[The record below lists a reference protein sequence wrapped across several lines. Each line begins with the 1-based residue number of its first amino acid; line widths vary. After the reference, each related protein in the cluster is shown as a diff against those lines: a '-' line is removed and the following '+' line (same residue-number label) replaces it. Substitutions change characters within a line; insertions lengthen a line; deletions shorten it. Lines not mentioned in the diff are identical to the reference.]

1 MNSYEKHL
9 IFRLETVINY
19 DNIKNV
25 SAIIKL
31 HL

>member
-9 IFRLETVINY
+9 IFRLETVTNY